1 MTGRH
6 TDNSLDRPM
15 EDHIIDD
22 EYRSDIEDE
31 IRTQIENGE
40 ISNHDEVYFVMNDS
54 ISKLIAEAFMN
65 SEIVNFNDP
74 AFNEWR
80 KLATDRLVEVGTAQE
95 IEKIKEEQTEFLE
108 RA

>member
-1 MTGRH
+1 MTGREI
-6 TDNSLDRPM
+6 DNRLDRPM

-22 EYRSDIEDE
+22 EHRSDIAEE

-40 ISNHDEVYFVMNDS
+40 ISNHDEVYFVMDS
-54 ISKLIAEAFMN
+54 SIAELIAEAFMN
-65 SEIVNFNDP
+65 SETVNFRDP
-74 AFNEWR
+74 VFNEWR
-80 KLATDRLVEVGTAQE
+80 NKATDRLVEVGTAQE